1 MDQEAIL
8 AKIQE
13 AIPPALEATLRDGRV
28 IVFYRTPDEWSAN
41 NVFWSANTV
50 FTQRFLQN
58 QAQLMASHVQEGQT
72 LEVQYSHEG
81 RWPEITFTVS

>member
-8 AKIQE
+8 ALLREKITST
-13 AIPPALEATLRDGRV
+13 LENIHRDGQV
-28 IVFYRTPDEWSAN
+28 IIFYRTPKME
-41 NVFWSANTV
+41 WSANTV
-50 FTQRFLQN
+50 FTAGFLTN
-58 QAQLMASHVQEGQT
+58 QAILLASHVQEGQT

>member
-8 AKIQE
+8 ALLREKITST
-13 AIPPALEATLRDGRV
+13 LENIHRDGRV
-28 IVFYRTPDEWSAN
+28 IIFYRTPEMR
-41 NVFWSANTV
+41 WSANTV
-50 FTQRFLQN
+50 FTAGFLTN
-58 QAQLMASHVQEGQT
+58 QAILLASHVQEGQT